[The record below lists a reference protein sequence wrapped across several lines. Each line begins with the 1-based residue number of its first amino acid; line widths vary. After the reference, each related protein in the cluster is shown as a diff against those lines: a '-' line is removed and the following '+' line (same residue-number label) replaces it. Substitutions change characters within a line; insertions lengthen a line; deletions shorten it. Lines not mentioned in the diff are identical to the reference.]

1 VGTTGAAS
9 SAAMTCGANN
19 RTRCAIVVSPIWSSH
34 SQNALCTLAMC
45 AMNPA
50 CWPDGSTASP
60 GGTKYSPTSRITMV
74 STASSPAPSTSMAT
88 TV

>member
-1 VGTTGAAS
+1 MTSGAK
-9 SAAMTCGANN
+9 N
-19 RTRCAIVVSPIWSSH
+19 RARCAIVVSPIWSSH
-34 SQNALCTLAMC
+34 PQNALCRAAMC